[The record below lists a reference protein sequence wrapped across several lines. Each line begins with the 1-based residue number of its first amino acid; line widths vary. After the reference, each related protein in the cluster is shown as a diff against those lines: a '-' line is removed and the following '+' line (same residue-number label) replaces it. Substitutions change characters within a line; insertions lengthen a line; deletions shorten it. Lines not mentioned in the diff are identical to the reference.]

1 MVVAEIPLW
10 VVHSNNASAYDNN
23 SKSKNKPN
31 NDGPNNSSP
40 GNNNNHSSSNEHQQQ
55 KAKDSLALLE
65 GLGGASKAAIYSV
78 DIHPDG
84 TKFATG
90 GGDGKVRLWNS
101 SALFSPAAAK
111 SKYSRGG
118 NYESSGE
125 SDASVQSNGESSSSS
140 SSSLDGKGLVHDLS
154 SMVRKKKDG
163 SSSAASSPQ
172 KTALPQ
178 QEEQEQQ
185 TLSQSSSKK
194 NPLNPSSSSSH
205 RKHHHHH
212 HHRLLCTLSAHT
224 GSSVLAVRF
233 SNSGQ
238 YLASAGDDAA
248 ICIYTKTTSFG
259 NLDSS
264 PSVEHW
270 NRIKLC
276 RGHALDAVGLAW
288 APDDSHLVSCSLDS
302 NTPIIVWK
310 LTDLASSSQT
320 TTNQSS
326 SSNHHVL
333 CNPYKILGKGLHTST
348 VKGVTFDPAGTYLA
362 SSGDDPSVCIWRA
375 HDDWGLEKRI
385 DANDGIF
392 RRWKENDSQSLSSQS
407 MFRRLSWSTDGSY
420 ICSTNAVVKNKHVAS
435 TISREG
441 WAVSNSKSSSA
452 SGAANLVGHKQ
463 PVVVCRH
470 CPLLLNGGKSSSSSS
485 KGRNSADDNS
495 IEDEDPEYGNLL
507 ALGDKRGF
515 VTVWSTRK
523 SRPVFKIQ
531 CSETR
536 CTVTDMTWG
545 KIQGDLMLIVS
556 LLDGQVVALRF
567 SLPDELGRVLK
578 PKEQAKV
585 FQMRYGIDI
594 NEMGDMGERRLF
606 VGENSGPKLIENALQ
621 LDLEDDDDDDEA
633 NGDENANDEDNMSED
648 SATGGA
654 QQPGNMNPSA
664 DQIRATQVVARSKS
678 GKKRVQPLLMMTT
691 TPNPNVVAKKQ
702 KLANGSNGKKK
713 TDTLKDAMEMA
724 EKAASGAEAAT
735 TTQPVTTNRAQ
746 RETSGEVS
754 HNGQHNHHHH
764 QHAAHSN
771 VSQHNHTNLIQG
783 IAAAAS
789 SSPQIPYST
798 NRVHSTDLPCSESE
812 DSFVADCTNSTQ
824 VPNGSTSSNPL
835 PCTMLSIS
843 SNGKKRWFDQLPGTS
858 CSTIAASERLLVVG
872 TADGCVHLYGT
883 SPSMG
888 WSSCTAF
895 RSHPPLILGR
905 PIVTVQIHKKKVASD
920 TNAITTERTDI
931 LVVTADGSFGVYSVI
946 PELRVRFKGT
956 IMPPM
961 THMLLASNMST
972 EIHLPRLAR
981 LQLTDTDR
989 LLLLLSLQ
997 SNQGGSLA
1005 QDTANG
1011 NKSLPSVGA
1020 GGSLQA
1026 FVYSEASELWMR
1038 VADGRFVL
1046 SDFYST
1052 LPLSKRA
1059 KNATGELSKLED
1071 AVRMGATSSTLK
1083 AGRRGRS
1090 YGHADS
1096 TYNQTRDESGNDVA
1110 TRSHCEDRMACA
1122 LALGSA
1128 AEFKN
1133 WLSMYAKTLVMCGY
1147 ESMLRVLVDMLL
1159 GNVTSTGSENGAP
1172 SSSSLCWWLSSASQ
1186 ILDFDRKK
1194 LVTSIVIPELSKNRA
1209 LQRITNEI
1217 SIEVK
1222 ALP

>member
-1 MVVAEIPLW
+1 MVVAEVPLW
-10 VVHSNNASAYDNN
+10 VVHSNNASAYE
-23 SKSKNKPN
+23 KSKKPS
-31 NDGPNNSSP
+31 NDGPNSASA
-40 GNNNNHSSSNEHQQQ
+40 NHSGSDHHHQQR
-55 KAKDSLALLE
+55 AKDSLALLE
-65 GLGGASKAAIYSV
+65 GLGGASKASIYSV

-101 SALFSPAAAK
+101 SALFAPAK
-111 SKYSRGG
+111 SKYSKGG

-125 SDASVQSNGESSSSS
+125 SSFEDNDNNGAAGNDIQSKDGNNSS
-140 SSSLDGKGLVHDLS
+140 SSSLDGQAGLVHDLS
-154 SMVRKKKDG
+154 SMVRKKKNG
-163 SSSAASSPQ
+163 SSSAAASSQ
-172 KTALPQ
+172 KTTLPQ
-178 QEEQEQQ
+178 QEK
-185 TLSQSSSKK
+185 TSNQSSSLAAAAAATATTTK
-194 NPLNPSSSSSH
+194 NPLTSSSH
-205 RKHHHHH
+205 RKSHHHHH
-212 HHRLLCTLSAHT
+212 HQHRLLCTLSAHT

-233 SNSGQ
+233 STSGQ

-248 ICIYTKTTSFG
+248 VCIYAKSSNASG

-264 PSVEHW
+264 VEQW

-302 NTPIIVWK
+302 NAPIIVWK
-310 LTDLASSSQT
+310 LTDLATVGVT
-320 TTNQSS
+320 TH
-326 SSNHHVL
+326 SNVL
-333 CNPYKILGKGLHTST
+333 QNPYKILGKGLHTST

-470 CPLLLNGGKSSSSSS
+470 CPLLLNGKSNNKDSS
-485 KGRNSADDNS
+485 NEEDD
-495 IEDEDPEYGNLL
+495 DEDPEYGNLL

-536 CTVTDMTWG
+536 CTVTDMAWG
-545 KIQGDLMLIVS
+545 KIQSDLMLIVS

-567 SLPDELGRVLK
+567 SLPQELGRVLK

-594 NEMGDMGERRLF
+594 HEMGDMGERRLF
-606 VGENSGPKLIENALQ
+606 VGENSGPKFIENALQ
-621 LDLEDDDDDDEA
+621 LDLEDDDDDEG
-633 NGDENANDEDNMSED
+633 NGGGDDNNNDDDDNNNDNMSED
-648 SATGGA
+648 SAMGGE
-654 QQPGNMNPSA
+654 QQAGNENPSA
-664 DQIRATQVVARSKS
+664 DQIRATQIVARSKN
-678 GKKRVQPLLMMTT
+678 GKKRVQPLLMTT
-691 TPNPNVVAKKQ
+691 TANSGSSGVKKQ
-702 KLANGSNGKKK
+702 KLANGGNSSSSNGKKK
-713 TDTLKDAMEMA
+713 TDTLKDAMELA

-735 TTQPVTTNRAQ
+735 TTQPVPANRVQ
-746 RETSGEVS
+746 REISGEGS
-754 HNGQHNHHHH
+754 QSGHHHN
-764 QHAAHSN
+764 QHTAHSN
-771 VSQHNHTNLIQG
+771 VSQHNHTHLIQG
-783 IAAAAS
+783 IAAAAAA

-824 VPNGSTSSNPL
+824 VPNGSTSNPL

-858 CSTIAASERLLVVG
+858 CSSIAASERLLVVG
-872 TADGCVHLYGT
+872 TADGSVHLYGT

-895 RSHPPLILGR
+895 RSHPPFILGR
-905 PIVTVQIHKKKVASD
+905 PIVTVQIHKKEASD
-920 TNAITTERTDI
+920 TNATERTDI

-946 PELRVRFKGT
+946 PELRLRFKGT

-1005 QDTANG
+1005 QDNSNG
-1011 NKSLPSVGA
+1011 NKHLPSVGV

-1026 FVYSEASELWMR
+1026 FVYSEAAELWMR

-1059 KNATGELSKLED
+1059 KSASGELSKLED
-1071 AVRMGATSSTLK
+1071 AVRMGANSSTLK

-1090 YGHADS
+1090 HGHADS
-1096 TYNQTRDESGNDVA
+1096 NYNQTRDESGNDIA

-1128 AEFKN
+1128 AEFKH
-1133 WLSMYAKTLVMCGY
+1133 WLSMYARTLAMCGY

-1159 GNVTSTGSENGAP
+1159 GNVTSTSSENGAAA
-1172 SSSSLCWWLSSASQ
+1172 SNSLCWWLSNASNV
-1186 ILDFDRKK
+1186 LDFNRKK
-1194 LVTSIVIPELSKNRA
+1194 LVTSIVIPEMSKNRA

-1217 SIEVK
+1217 SVEVK